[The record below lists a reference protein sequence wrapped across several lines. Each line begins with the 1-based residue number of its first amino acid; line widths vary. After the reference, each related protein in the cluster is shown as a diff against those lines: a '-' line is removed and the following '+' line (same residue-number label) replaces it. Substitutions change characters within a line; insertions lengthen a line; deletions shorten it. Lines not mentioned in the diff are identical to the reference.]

1 MSAMTRV
8 LDTGSRAAGLLALCG
23 AALLHAACAGEPAP
37 QVSDSDRASRPTTEA
52 IQMIHLHDVPLPSAD
67 SMIQSST
74 VIAVARLLEI
84 RPIGQLTY
92 DGEDVRGR
100 GNELVELVF
109 APRTT
114 LKGAPTKT
122 IRITWAGY
130 SVDSDGRRQARLQL
144 NGVGFADEDIGSSYL
159 LFARAGADGMV
170 LNSLDGALRIRADG
184 GLEPLLTDQT
194 PRASSSKAS
203 SSDASSAGAT
213 HRPSAEIGGLTV
225 QDLQRK
231 IERLAS
237 GPT

>member
-23 AALLHAACAGEPAP
+23 AALLQAACAAEPGP
-37 QVSDSDRASRPTTEA
+37 QVSDSDHASGPTTEA
-52 IQMIHLHDVPLPSAD
+52 IQMIHLHDVPLSSAD
-67 SMIQSST
+67 EMIESST

-84 RPIGQLTY
+84 RPIDQLTY

-109 APRTT
+109 APRTL

-122 IRITWAGY
+122 ISIRWAGY
-130 SVDSDGRRQARLQL
+130 SVDSEGRRQARLRL
-144 NGVGFADEDIGSSYL
+144 NGVGFADEDIGSSFL
-159 LFARAGADGMV
+159 LFARAGAEGMV

-184 GLEPLLTDQT
+184 GLEPLVTDQA
-194 PRASSSKAS
+194 PGASSSN
-203 SSDASSAGAT
+203 ASSAGST
-213 HRPSAEIGGLTV
+213 DRPSAEIGGLTV

-237 GPT
+237 GPK